1 MSEGAVTG
9 GAAKGGA
16 LRERRRNVPYVALVS
31 ALLMVVFFALPVAY
45 LVLMSFA
52 QHSPTE
58 GVEWTLSLANY
69 SHLATDSF
77 FWEVAWRTLRLS
89 LLTTLI
95 CLLLAFPVSHYLV
108 TARGWRQLVVFI
120 ILLTPLVT
128 SVTVMSYGWLIL
140 LGRQGLVNSIMVG
153 LGLFSSPVKLMHN
166 EAAIVVGLV
175 HIFAVFMVIAIAG
188 SLHGINP
195 ALSLAARSLGARPAS
210 VFLRIT
216 LPLCLPGIRAG
227 ALLVF
232 ALSMSAYAIPGVLGG
247 PRYKFIS
254 TLVYQQS
261 VSLFNW
267 PAGAALAVLLL
278 ALTAVVLAFAYL
290 LAQFGRLRQG
300 AAA

>member
-1 MSEGAVTG
+1 MTEARRSTPY
-9 GAAKGGA
+9 AALLA
-16 LRERRRNVPYVALVS
+16 
-31 ALLMVVFFALPVAY
+31 ALLMLVFFALPVAY
-45 LVLMSFA
+45 LVAMSFA
-52 QHSPTE
+52 QHSQTE
-58 GVEWTLSLANY
+58 GVDWTLSLANY
-69 SHLATDSF
+69 RELATDSF

-89 LLTTLI
+89 LLTTLL
-95 CLLLAFPVSHYLV
+95 CLLLAFPVSYYLV
-108 TARGWRQLVVFI
+108 SARGWRQLLVFI

-140 LGRQGLVNSIMVG
+140 LGRQGLVNSVLVG
-153 LGLFSSPVKLMHN
+153 IGILSDPAPLMHN
-166 EAAIVVGLV
+166 EPAIVVGLV
-175 HIFAVFMVIAIAG
+175 HIFVVFMVIAIAG

-195 ALSLAARSLGARPAS
+195 ALSLAARSLGAGPVS
-210 VFLRIT
+210 VFLRVT

-278 ALTAVVLAFAYL
+278 VMTALVLTFAYIL
-290 LAQFGRLRQG
+290 GTFGRLRRGVVQ
-300 AAA
+300 